1 MIVLD
6 LEFLQRS
13 DKWSSPYPRIE
24 NFNERWWNDDYFI
37 RDLGDEFDFIQLRGD
52 GEILGRAMLSDAQ
65 PGDQYIG
72 APLEAWGKKIWFLK
86 FDRTVKDAAM
96 VPNLFECYAST
107 TVGSRC
113 LPTQL
118 MMQLGFGLRLSGI
131 GTM

>member
-37 RDLGDEFDFIQLRGD
+37 RDLGDEFDLLVLRWRPG
-52 GEILGRAMLSDAQ
+52 GRKS
-65 PGDQYIG
+65 G
-72 APLEAWGKKIWFLK
+72 FLK